1 MVVIIRLILWAV
13 SENLLRI
20 FSSLKDWFRLIPH
33 TEWWWQE
40 CHFGFTG
47 NLYSLK
53 IWREPK
59 TFGDL
64 HDTLDLRGIYTHWK
78 SEENQKLLGTY
89 TILWIYEESILIE
102 NLKRTK
108 NVWEPAA
115 IVGCCWHKSVLW
127 NCFSF
132 KLVGYQKPPNFIFC
146 QIVGLVFQA
155 WHGMERRS
163 YMIKILVFKKKCSC
177 LHKTF
182 VSTNATYLLKR
193 NLFFKLLIIFFKT
206 SQNRKSSVA
215 TNLAAKSH

>member
-1 MVVIIRLILWAV
+1 MSCFRKFIAYFFQ
-13 SENLLRI
+13 SQ
-20 FSSLKDWFRLIPH
+20 RLIPS
-33 TEWWWQE
+33 
-40 CHFGFTG
+40 
-47 NLYSLK
+47 NPS
-53 IWREPK
+53 
-59 TFGDL
+59 
-64 HDTLDLRGIYTHWK
+64 HWMMMTRA
-78 SEENQKLLGTY
+78 S
-89 TILWIYEESILIE
+89 LWIYGESILIE

-108 NVWEPAA
+108 NVWGPAT

-132 KLVGYQKPPNFIFC
+132 KLVGYQKPLNFIFC
-146 QIVGLVFQA
+146 QIVGLIFQA

-193 NLFFKLLIIFFKT
+193 NLSFKLLIIFFKT